1 MKINSRYLIKTK
13 NGFQKFLGIQKS
25 NEYNGLK
32 ITFNDNTEVKCT
44 YTHRIESETGFI
56 LAKDIK
62 VNDVFND
69 KTVVKIEP
77 IQGDFYDPVE
87 VENGNTYSCNG
98 LEHHNCSVIC
108 MDECAWV
115 PASKFSATMDAIL
128 PAQSAM
134 SWKKNIF
141 ISTPN
146 GMNHFYDMVMGSRKR
161 KVLYDLSES
170 DISKL
175 KDKVLSKKDNGNGL
189 FDVTIDKPSNNMAL
203 FEMDWQDVPRYNSK
217 GQRISPNEF
226 KEDIVAKNGLTFFN
240 QNYAC
245 VNFFTQIN
253 IYNTVNRVHK
263 TVKIGELYGKDCSNI
278 LIQTQSGF
286 SHFDGIRKLFVSK
299 TLKFFFNNTFI
310 EVSENHRFIIFGKE
324 VFAKTLKVGD
334 TLQTLSET
342 VIITKIET
350 VSEPTDVYDVL
361 ETNDHSY
368 ITNGVI
374 SHNCDFIGSSYTLV
388 SADSLKR
395 FTPKDPIQIIAN
407 RLKVFEEPQ
416 KGHKYI
422 MGVDP
427 AKFGADSFAIQIL
440 DVSTFPFIQVASA
453 RLPNENFQIM
463 PEFLYDWGEYY
474 NEAFLIIENN
484 DGAGTYINTVLH
496 TDYEYENLFF
506 EKTFDTYK
514 NHSKT
519 KIEPGFRTNV
529 RNRALILDVLKLLID
544 NQKLI
549 VNDAETIKEFN
560 TFVLKNNKYQADDGF
575 HDDLIM
581 ALGIAL
587 ALFGDSKNF
596 ENISEMTKKLYSND
610 SGIEFT
616 DYLCLGSFDD
626 FSDSESF
633 SEQNTIDPLETFEL
647 NGNFKTW

>member
-1 MKINSRYLIKTK
+1 MDLKEIFTPERIEYFKTHKNEITFELLQNLRRQGNEGKQIALDILDTEMSPDNYYLDAFGKKIFFMGDRNLKRAYTSMNLSPIHIEEIKRCSNDLKYFMDNYIKIRTK
-13 NGFQKFLGIQKS
+13 KGYNFPELRQYQQKFIDVLNSDYESIVAMLGRQSGKS
-25 NEYNGLK
+25 VTVA
-32 ITFNDNTEVKCT
+32 IFMCWHFNFNHDLNIGICANKGSLAREFLNNVKEMFYSMPMWLRQGVT
-44 YTHRIESETGFI
+44 AWTKSSIESELKMRILTDVPGENAFRGFSI
-56 LAKDIK
+56 SL
-62 VNDVFND
+62 
-69 KTVVKIEP
+69 
-77 IQGDFYDPVE
+77 
-87 VENGNTYSCNG
+87 
-98 LEHHNCSVIC
+98 LC
-108 MDECAWV
+108 MDETAWL
-115 PASKFSATMDAIL
+115 PANKFFATMDSIL
-128 PAQSAM
+128 PSQSAM

-170 DISKL
+170 DISNL

-245 VNFFTQIN
+245 
-253 IYNTVNRVHK
+253 
-263 TVKIGELYGKDCSNI
+263 
-278 LIQTQSGF
+278 
-286 SHFDGIRKLFVSK
+286 
-299 TLKFFFNNTFI
+299 
-310 EVSENHRFIIFGKE
+310 
-324 VFAKTLKVGD
+324 
-334 TLQTLSET
+334 
-342 VIITKIET
+342 
-350 VSEPTDVYDVL
+350 
-361 ETNDHSY
+361 
-368 ITNGVI
+368 
-374 SHNCDFIGSSYTLV
+374 DFIGSSYTLV

-395 FTPKDPIQIIAN
+395 FTPKDPLQIIAN

-463 PEFLYDWGEYY
+463 PEFIYDWGEYY

-647 NGNFKTW
+647 NGDFKTW